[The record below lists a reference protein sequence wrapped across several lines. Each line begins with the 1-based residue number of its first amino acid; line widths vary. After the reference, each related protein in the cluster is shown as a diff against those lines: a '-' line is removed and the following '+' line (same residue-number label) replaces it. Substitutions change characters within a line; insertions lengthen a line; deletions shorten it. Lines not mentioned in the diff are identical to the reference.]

1 MITDRIR
8 ELCDDRGTSLT
19 ALCKEVTGSSGNTAT
34 WNKDRVRSDWLRE
47 ICKKLSVS
55 ADYLLELSDNKQI
68 SVSNSSES
76 VFAVNSSSRNN
87 SEWMDKINKLPVNLQ
102 YELKGYLNR
111 LLEEAAENANLK
123 QAK

>member
-8 ELCDDRGTSLT
+8 ELCDDRGTSMT

-68 SVSNSSES
+68 SVSNSSAS
-76 VFAVNSSSRNN
+76 VFVANSSSRND

-111 LLEEAAENANLK
+111 LLEEALENDNLK